1 MDDTTFIK
9 KMKNFMS
16 LLEYCESHNL
26 IKGDEELF
34 NCESYHYDDS
44 DFDTLFTDL
53 WTRKLHFVLSSY
65 ANISILDDNMFT
77 LKVVCEKAEY
87 YFTFTYSF
95 DGEELG
101 SMLFAKTD
109 VLNVLCF
116 NMSIRKEFE
125 SLMLNE
131 YSLMMQQY

>member
-26 IKGDEELF
+26 IKG
-34 NCESYHYDDS
+34 
-44 DFDTLFTDL
+44 
-53 WTRKLHFVLSSY
+53 
-65 ANISILDDNMFT
+65 
-77 LKVVCEKAEY
+77 
-87 YFTFTYSF
+87 
-95 DGEELG
+95 
-101 SMLFAKTD
+101 D